1 MIRKASTMLA
11 AAGSVAFLVGSMGLT
26 GAASA
31 ATLPSCATGSH
42 CTTDTA
48 TPGSITEPGGVAGD
62 YGADDNHTHYRFVQ
76 TTVTATPQ
84 LIDLNGPLSSELY
97 PASVGDELC
106 DPNSGEIAQ
115 ISLGFVPGTGAG
127 TGYQVAWE
135 VHHYNPAVS
144 DPCTQT
150 AFQFDKTIFKSGNLL
165 QNVGISANDKVYLGI
180 YYSPAGTHK
189 HQLSFGACDETTGVC
204 RQAYTVS
211 KYQLEFWEFGVGAF
225 VPINVLTGGA
235 VNQFETF
242 SSTDVTCYSCGGP
255 VPISSVSPVNSFGAG
270 GLWEA
275 QFANSS
281 SQVVL
286 SPKDTLSGDT
296 FDIFNGSTSI

>member
-1 MIRKASTMLA
+1 MIRSARNILA
-11 AAGSVAFLVGSMGLT
+11 AAGSVAVLAGGMALAGAGS
-26 GAASA
+26 ASA
-31 ATLPSCATGSH
+31 APLPSCATGVR

-48 TPGSITEPGGVAGD
+48 TPGSITEPGGVAGY

-84 LIDLNGPLSSELY
+84 LVDLNGPLSSELY

-106 DPNSGEIAQ
+106 DPNTGEIAQ
-115 ISLGFVPGTGAG
+115 ISLGNIAG
-127 TGYQVAWE
+127 VYEVAWE

-150 AFQFDKTIFKSGNLL
+150 AFEFDTTIFKSGNLL
-165 QNVGISANDKVYLGI
+165 QHVGISAGDKVYLAI
-180 YYSPAGTHK
+180 YYTPSGNHK
-189 HQLSFGACDETTGVC
+189 HQLSFGACDETTGIC
-204 RQAYTVS
+204 RQAYTTS
-211 KYQLEFWEFGVGAF
+211 KYQLEFWEFGIGAF

-235 VNQFETF
+235 VNKFDTF
-242 SSTDVTCYSCGGP
+242 SGDIVTCYSCTTQT
-255 VPISSVSPVNSFGAG
+255 PISAVQPVNSFGAG
-270 GLWEA
+270 GLYEA

-286 SPKDTLSGDT
+286 SPNDSLAGDT
-296 FDIFNGSTSI
+296 FNIFNGSTSI

>member
-1 MIRKASTMLA
+1 MLA
-11 AAGSVAFLVGSMGLT
+11 AAGSVAFLVGGMALT
-26 GAASA
+26 GSASA
-31 ATLPSCATGSH
+31 ASLPSCATGSH

-48 TPGSITEPGGVAGD
+48 TPGSITEPGGVAGY

-84 LIDLNGPLSSELY
+84 LVDLNGPLSSELY

-106 DPNSGEIAQ
+106 DPNDGIIAQ
-115 ISLGFVPGTGAG
+115 ISLGYINTAKDGPA
-127 TGYQVAWE
+127 YEVAWE
-135 VHHYNPAVS
+135 VHKYNAHSS

-150 AFQFDKTIFKSGNLL
+150 AFQFDKSIFKSGDLL
-165 QNVGISANDKVYLGI
+165 VSNGISAGDKVYLGI
-180 YYSPAGTHK
+180 YYTPSGRHQ

-204 RQAYTVS
+204 RQAYTSS

-225 VPINVLTGGA
+225 APVNVLTGGA
-235 VNQFETF
+235 NNLFDTF
-242 SSTDVTCYSCGGP
+242 SSTDVTCYSCAHM

-270 GLWEA
+270 GLYEA

-286 SPKDTLSGDT
+286 SPNDSLAGDT
-296 FDIFNGSTSI
+296 FNIFNGSTSI